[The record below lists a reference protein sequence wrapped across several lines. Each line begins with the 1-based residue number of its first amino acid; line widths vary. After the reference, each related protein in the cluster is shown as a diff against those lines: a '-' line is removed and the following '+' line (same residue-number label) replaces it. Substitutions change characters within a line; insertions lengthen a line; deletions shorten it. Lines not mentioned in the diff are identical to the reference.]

1 MLFILILNG
10 QHFRAIVSWWD
21 RYKRKF
27 KLSFLCASNVSITC
41 FTCFSIF
48 PKPKQSCIPSC
59 MRFKGVIV
67 SLMLSVW
74 KKRFIFYKRSVICKA
89 ENVAFLLVLQFQ
101 NIKFLNHPPCFFLC
115 VSLSLSLF
123 PHPSFAKPDQFFFSP
138 FFLLSPLFFWLALL
152 HPLSPPPLSLSPPS
166 LSLSP
171 PPLSL
176 PPSLPLSRSTPSV
189 FFFSLFL
196 FLSVAPSLWPL
207 SSHTRFGADSLF
219 IAPVV
224 LSLWQPSW
232 RPGRQGAIFGAPL

>member
-1 MLFILILNG
+1 M
-10 QHFRAIVSWWD
+10 
-21 RYKRKF
+21 
-27 KLSFLCASNVSITC
+27 CASNVSITC
-41 FTCFSIF
+41 FTCISIF

-89 ENVAFLLVLQFQ
+89 EKRGILACPAVPKHKIPKPSAMFLSVRLF
-101 NIKFLNHPPCFFLC
+101 
-115 VSLSLSLF
+115 LSL
-123 PHPSFAKPDQFFFSP
+123 PHPSFAKPDQFFS
-138 FFLLSPLFFWLALL
+138 LLSFCFPLFFSDWPFSTPPPLY
-152 HPLSPPPLSLSPPS
+152 LSPPPSLSP
-166 LSLSP
+166 
-171 PPLSL
+171 SL
-176 PPSLPLSRSTPSV
+176 PPSLSRAPLPV

>member
-1 MLFILILNG
+1 M
-10 QHFRAIVSWWD
+10 
-21 RYKRKF
+21 
-27 KLSFLCASNVSITC
+27 CASNVSITC
-41 FTCFSIF
+41 FTCISIF

-89 ENVAFLLVLQFQ
+89 EKRGILACPAVPKHKIPKPSAMFLSERLS
-101 NIKFLNHPPCFFLC
+101 FFL
-115 VSLSLSLF
+115 SLALPPSLF
-123 PHPSFAKPDQFFFSP
+123 CETRPVFFLSFLFAFPSF
-138 FFLLSPLFFWLALL
+138 FLTGPSPL
-152 HPLSPPPLSLSPPS
+152 PPPPLYLSPPPS
-166 LSLSP
+166 LSLP
-171 PPLSL
+171 PSLAPSLSLSL